1 MQMNANL
8 RTWTRRQSLIALL
21 LFGAIAIAQTPIG
34 PIVNFKLPLF
44 NDDGYRTGYL
54 RGAEGVYANESD
66 IRITDMELSQYS
78 GDAQDAVIGAMES
91 PEALFRYDK
100 TGRSHASGAGSIM
113 IENDTF
119 RLTGEDWIWQEE
131 NNRVV
136 INQNVRIIIFDQ
148 IGTIIK

>member
-1 MQMNANL
+1 MNAH
-8 RTWTRRQSLIALL
+8 RQTWTRRPPLIALL
-21 LFGAIAIAQTPIG
+21 LFGAIAIAQTQDAPI
-34 PIVNFKLPLF
+34 INFKLPLF

-54 RGAEGVYANESD
+54 RGAQGIYSNNSD

-78 GDAQDAVIGAMES
+78 GDAQDAVIGSMES

-100 TGRSHASGAGSIM
+100 TGRSHASGPGSIM

-136 INQNVRIIIFDQ
+136 INRKVKIIIFDE
-148 IGTIIK
+148 IGSIIK